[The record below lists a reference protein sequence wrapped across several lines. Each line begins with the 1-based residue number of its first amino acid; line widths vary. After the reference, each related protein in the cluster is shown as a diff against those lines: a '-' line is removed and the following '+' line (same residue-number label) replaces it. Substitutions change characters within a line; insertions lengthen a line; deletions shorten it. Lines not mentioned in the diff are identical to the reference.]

1 MFAGKEG
8 WFPAA
13 YAEELP
19 DTATSVTSAA
29 PDVVTS
35 SSSAQLPMYSNIS
48 DDMAAGQAESQTN
61 ANENKFATDFSAF
74 GCEISLPISS
84 FLDHFLQYFSCIILL
99 ELVLVG

>member
-61 ANENKFATDFSAF
+61 ANENKFATDFGAF
-74 GCEISLPISS
+74 GFEISSLCISS
-84 FLDHFLQYFSCIILL
+84 FLDHFLQYFPALFCLNL
-99 ELVLVG
+99 Y

>member
-35 SSSAQLPMYSNIS
+35 SSAQLPMYSNIG

-61 ANENKFATDFSAF
+61 ANENKFATDFGAF
-74 GCEISLPISS
+74 GFEISSLSISS
-84 FLDHFLQYFSCIILL
+84 FLDHFLQYFSCTILL